1 MRRSMPFTAGLLGL
15 LLALPLA
22 ADAQGTPKIGYINS
36 QQVIEEAPGA
46 QEVRQE
52 LEQDLSQYRAEVQQM
67 GEELQQMMQ
76 QFEQQRM
83 TLSEEA
89 RQSRQEEIAQQQQE
103 YQQRIQQLEQ
113 QAVQRQQEL
122 VQPIMDRIN
131 AVIDE
136 IRREG
141 DYTIIFDLAGQSIL
155 AADPGL
161 DLTSEVIRRLRAQEQ
176 NASAGSD
183 GE

>member
-1 MRRSMPFTAGLLGL
+1 MRRLMPYTAVIFGL
-15 LLALPLA
+15 LLALPVA
-22 ADAQGTPKIGYINS
+22 VDAQSQPKIGYINS
-36 QQVIEEAPGA
+36 QRVIEEAPGA

-52 LEQDLSQYRAEVQQM
+52 LEQDLSQYRSQVQEM
-67 GEELQQMMQ
+67 GEELQEMIR

-83 TLSEEA
+83 TLSEQA
-89 RQSRQEEIAQQQQE
+89 RQNREDEIAQRQQE

-131 AVIDE
+131 AVIEE
-136 IRREG
+136 IRRDG

-161 DLTSEVIRRLRAQEQ
+161 DLTAEVIRRLRQ
-176 NASAGSD
+176 NPDAGSGSD
-183 GE
+183 SE